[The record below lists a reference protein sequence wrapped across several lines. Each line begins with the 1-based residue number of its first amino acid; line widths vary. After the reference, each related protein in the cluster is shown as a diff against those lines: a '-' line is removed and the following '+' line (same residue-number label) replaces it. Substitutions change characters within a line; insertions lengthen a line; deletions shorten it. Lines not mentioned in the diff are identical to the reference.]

1 MEIMKLITGFALIA
15 ALLTHHLSLNAGAFN
30 DSSAAGGGLS
40 LGLIANH
47 DEGSIYS
54 TRRGSDGF
62 LYLRRRQDDSR
73 LLLSS
78 AASVIAPEANGG
90 AVVVLRV
97 GTGAAQHEY
106 TLKADATSRL
116 TWIQC
121 APCVPHAPQSGPI
134 FDPTASPTF
143 RLVAGASS
151 ICVPQYGMEPAGDRC
166 AFHVAGPGGMS
177 VHGYVHLEHVVDQH
191 SRSPFESFVL
201 GCSHST
207 EHFQSHGQYAG
218 VATVSRAPAS
228 LASQLAKRGMARFSY
243 CLAGAG
249 GGRRQ
254 GFLRFGAD
262 VPHNNPRY
270 QTTSILPP
278 AAALGDD
285 TAAYYVGLVGV
296 SLGAK
301 RLEGIRP
308 EMFARGRDDGN
319 GGCVID
325 LGTRVRVTVMAE
337 EAYRVVEEAV
347 WSELVQLGHGAAV
360 RVEQRG
366 GYGLCVRVTE
376 QIKGRLQS
384 QSLSLHFD
392 AAEKEEATMVV
403 KPAQLYLMMDD
414 DEQAGRQVACLA
426 MVPGRRTIIGA
437 LQQVDSRFV
446 FDLEGAK
453 LSFAPE
459 SCIEDTV
466 QVV

>member
-1 MEIMKLITGFALIA
+1 MAMKLTTGFALIA
-15 ALLTHHLSLNAGAFN
+15 AVLTHHPSLAISDNASPGASN
-30 DSSAAGGGLS
+30 NGSSATGAGLS

-47 DEGSIYS
+47 DEGSA
-54 TRRGSDGF
+54 RRGSDGF
-62 LYLRRRQDDSR
+62 LYLRRQDNNSR
-73 LLLSS
+73 RLSS
-78 AASVIAPEANGG
+78 TSSVVGPEAHDGP
-90 AVVVLRV
+90 VVVLRV

-121 APCVPHAPQSGPI
+121 DPCVPHAPQEGPI
-134 FDPTASPTF
+134 FDP
-143 RLVAGASS
+143 GASATS
-151 ICVPQYGMEPAGDRC
+151 RVVSGSSTICVPEYGMEPAGERC

-191 SRSPFESFVL
+191 SRARFESFVL

-207 EHFQSHGQYAG
+207 EGFQSHGLYAG

-228 LASQLAKRGMARFSY
+228 LASQLAAKRGMTRFSY
-243 CLAGAG
+243 CLAVADGAS
-249 GGRRQ
+249 RRR

-262 VPHNNPRY
+262 VPRSNPGY
-270 QTTSILPP
+270 QTASIILPP

-285 TAAYYVGLVGV
+285 PAAYYVGLAGV
-296 SLGAK
+296 SVGAR

-308 EMFARGRDDGN
+308 EMFAARG
-319 GGCVID
+319 GGCVVD
-325 LGTRVRVTVMAE
+325 LGTRVTVMAE

-347 WSELVQLGHGAAV
+347 WSELQLRHGAV
-360 RVEQRG
+360 RVEGHG

-376 QIKGRLQS
+376 EIKGSLQS
-384 QSLSLHFD
+384 MSLHF
-392 AAEKEEATMVV
+392 AAEEGEATLVV
-403 KPAQLYLMMDD
+403 SPAQMYLMMDD
-414 DEQAGRQVACLA
+414 DEQAAGGQVACLA
-426 MVPGRRTIIGA
+426 MVPGSRTVIGA
-437 LQQVDSRFV
+437 LQQVDTRFV
-446 FDLEGAK
+446 FDLEEAK

>member
-1 MEIMKLITGFALIA
+1 MKLITGFALIA

-30 DSSAAGGGLS
+30 DSSAGGGLS

-47 DEGSIYS
+47 GEGSGYS

-62 LYLRRRQDDSR
+62 LYLRRQDDSR
-73 LLLSS
+73 LLNS
-78 AASVIAPEANGG
+78 AASVIGPDANGG

-97 GTGAAQHEY
+97 GTGAAQHDY
-106 TLKADATSRL
+106 SLKADATSRL

-134 FDPTASPTF
+134 FDPKASPTS
-143 RLVAGASS
+143 RLVVGTNP
-151 ICVPQYGMEPAGDRC
+151 ICSQ
-166 AFHVAGPGGMS
+166 
-177 VHGYVHLEHVVDQH
+177 
-191 SRSPFESFVL
+191 
-201 GCSHST
+201 
-207 EHFQSHGQYAG
+207 GQYAG

-228 LASQLAKRGMARFSY
+228 LAMQLAKHGMARFSY
-243 CLAGAG
+243 CLAPASTGTG
-249 GGRRQ
+249 RGRRQ
-254 GFLRFGAD
+254 GFLRFGTD
-262 VPHNNPRY
+262 VPRNDTGY

-278 AAALGDD
+278 AAVLGDD
-285 TAAYYVGLVGV
+285 PAAYYVDLVGV
-296 SLGAK
+296 SLSAK

-308 EMFARGRDDGN
+308 EMFARRRDGEG

-325 LGTRVRVTVMAE
+325 LGTRVTKMAE

-347 WSELVQLGHGAAV
+347 WSELQPAM
-360 RVEQRG
+360 RVERH

-384 QSLSLHFD
+384 MPISLHFA
-392 AAEKEEATMVV
+392 AAEKEQAEATLVV
-403 KPAQLYLMMDD
+403 SPAQLYLMVDD
-414 DEQAGRQVACLA
+414 DRQAGQQIACLA

-437 LQQVDSRFV
+437 LQQVDTRFI

-466 QVV
+466 QVD

>member
-1 MEIMKLITGFALIA
+1 MKLIAGFALIA

-30 DSSAAGGGLS
+30 DSSAGGGLS

-47 DEGSIYS
+47 GEGSGYS

-62 LYLRRRQDDSR
+62 LYLRRQDDSR
-73 LLLSS
+73 LLSG
-78 AASVIAPEANGG
+78 AASVIGPEANGG

-97 GTGAAQHEY
+97 GTGAAQHDY
-106 TLKADATSRL
+106 SLKADATSRL

-134 FDPTASPTF
+134 FDPKASPTS
-143 RLVAGASS
+143 RLVVGANP
-151 ICVPQYGMEPAGDRC
+151 ICVPAYGMQPAGDHC

-177 VHGYVHLEHVVDQH
+177 VHGYVHLEHVVDRH

-207 EHFQSHGQYAG
+207 VHFQSHGQYAG
-218 VATVSRAPAS
+218 VARHAARVGWHGSPTAS
-228 LASQLAKRGMARFSY
+228 LPLA
-243 CLAGAG
+243 L
-249 GGRRQ
+249 
-254 GFLRFGAD
+254 
-262 VPHNNPRY
+262 
-270 QTTSILPP
+270 TTSILPP
-278 AAALGDD
+278 AAVLGDD
-285 TAAYYVGLVGV
+285 PAAYYVDLVGV
-296 SLGAK
+296 SMGAK

-308 EMFARGRDDGN
+308 EMFARRRDGEG

-325 LGTRVRVTVMAE
+325 LGTRVTKMAE

-347 WSELVQLGHGAAV
+347 WSELQPVM
-360 RVEQRG
+360 RVERH

-376 QIKGRLQS
+376 QIKGRLRS
-384 QSLSLHFD
+384 MPISLHFA
-392 AAEKEEATMVV
+392 AAEKEEEATLVV
-403 KPAQLYLMMDD
+403 SPAQLYLMVD
-414 DEQAGRQVACLA
+414 DERQAGQQIACLA

-437 LQQVDSRFV
+437 LQQMDTRFV

-466 QVV
+466 QVD

>member
-1 MEIMKLITGFALIA
+1 MEIMKLITGFTLIA

-73 LLLSS
+73 LLLGS
-78 AASVIAPEANGG
+78 AASVIGPEANGG

-116 TWIQC
+116 MWIQC

-134 FDPTASPTF
+134 FDPRESPTS

-151 ICVPQYGMEPAGDRC
+151 ICAPQFGMEPAGDDRC

-177 VHGYVHLEHVVDQH
+177 VHGYVHLEHVVDRH

-228 LASQLAKRGMARFSY
+228 LASQLAKRGM
-243 CLAGAG
+243 
-249 GGRRQ
+249 
-254 GFLRFGAD
+254 
-262 VPHNNPRY
+262 
-270 QTTSILPP
+270 TTSILPP

-301 RLEGIRP
+301 WLEGIRP
-308 EMFARGRDDGN
+308 EMFARGRDGN

-325 LGTRVRVTVMAE
+325 LGTPVTVMAE

-347 WSELVQLGHGAAV
+347 WSELVQPGHGGAAAV
-360 RVEQRG
+360 RVQRRG

-384 QSLSLHFD
+384 LSLSLHFA
-392 AAEKEEATMVV
+392 AAEKEEEARLVV
-403 KPAQLYLMMDD
+403 SPAQLYLMMDD
-414 DEQAGRQVACLA
+414 DEQAGGQVACLA

-437 LQQVDSRFV
+437 LQQVDTRFV

-459 SCIEDTV
+459 SCIQDTV

>member
-1 MEIMKLITGFALIA
+1 MEIMKLITGFALITV
-15 ALLTHHLSLNAGAFN
+15 LLTHHLSLNAGAFN

-73 LLLSS
+73 RLLSS

-134 FDPTASPTF
+134 FDPRASPTS

-218 VATVSRAPAS
+218 VATVSRAPTS

-262 VPHNNPRY
+262 VPHNPRY
-270 QTTSILPP
+270 LTTSILP
-278 AAALGDD
+278 AATGLGDD

-308 EMFARGRDDGN
+308 EMFARGRDGN
-319 GGCVID
+319 GGCVVD
-325 LGTRVRVTVMAE
+325 LGTRVTVMGE

-347 WSELVQLGHGAAV
+347 WSELIQLGHGGAAAV
-360 RVEQRG
+360 RVERRS

-384 QSLSLHFD
+384 MSLSLHFT
-392 AAEKEEATMVV
+392 AAEKEEEPTLVV
-403 KPAQLYLMMDD
+403 SPAQLYLMMDD
-414 DEQAGRQVACLA
+414 ERQAGQQIACLA

-437 LQQVDSRFV
+437 LQQVDTRFV
-446 FDLEGAK
+446 FDLEDAK

>member
-1 MEIMKLITGFALIA
+1 MKLITGFALIA

-30 DSSAAGGGLS
+30 DSSAGGGLS

-47 DEGSIYS
+47 GEGSGYS

-62 LYLRRRQDDSR
+62 LYLRRQDDSR
-73 LLLSS
+73 LLSG
-78 AASVIAPEANGG
+78 AASVIGPEANGG

-97 GTGAAQHEY
+97 GTGAAQHDY
-106 TLKADATSRL
+106 SLKADATSRL

-134 FDPTASPTF
+134 FDPKASPTS
-143 RLVAGASS
+143 RLVVGANP
-151 ICVPQYGMEPAGDRC
+151 ICVPAYGMQPAGDHC

-207 EHFQSHGQYAG
+207 VHFQSQGQYAG

-228 LASQLAKRGMARFSY
+228 LAMQLAKHGMARFSY
-243 CLAGAG
+243 CLAPASTGTG
-249 GGRRQ
+249 RGRRQ
-254 GFLRFGAD
+254 GFLRFGTD
-262 VPHNNPRY
+262 VPRNDMGY

-278 AAALGDD
+278 AAVLGDD
-285 TAAYYVGLVGV
+285 PAAYYVDLVGV
-296 SLGAK
+296 SLSAK

-308 EMFARGRDDGN
+308 EMFARRRDGEG

-325 LGTRVRVTVMAE
+325 LGTRVTKMAE

-347 WSELVQLGHGAAV
+347 WSELQPAM
-360 RVEQRG
+360 RVERH

-384 QSLSLHFD
+384 MPISLHFA
-392 AAEKEEATMVV
+392 AAEKEQEEATLVV
-403 KPAQLYLMMDD
+403 SPAQLYLMVDD
-414 DEQAGRQVACLA
+414 DRQAGQQIACLA

-437 LQQVDSRFV
+437 LQQVDTRFI

-466 QVV
+466 QVD